1 MTALPSNLSSF
12 FYYFLKRYRF
22 KIFIYCLAA
31 ILFSLIQIYIRPQL
45 VRIILNAIAI
55 TPSSK
60 IINALFTPFLL
71 YNVMIFGRMIV
82 NRSQQLILLS
92 ITPEIRKNII
102 DSMMIYV
109 QKHSY
114 QYFQNER
121 TGTIANRINDVN
133 QNTIRILESF
143 GKDILMPVFSIIF
156 SCLAV
161 YTIHSGLVMILLTW
175 LIALFLIKHSVYSTT
190 QTYANS
196 LATSMSQAVGRIVDI
211 LSNIINVKLFARTD
225 FESKH
230 LSQNLYQIE
239 EADKRL
245 RAFNLKTNLFAGIL
259 ASLMVSASLGFL
271 IYEASLDKVSVG
283 DFGFLFIL
291 NNTIIDMVW
300 NMTTDI
306 HKFFENL
313 GTIQQGL
320 SVITKPNDIVDA
332 PNAKAIKISKG
343 LIEVERVN
351 FSYKKDSTLFQNLNL
366 KINAGEKIGLVGY
379 SGSGK
384 SSFAHLLLRLF
395 DLNSGVISID
405 GQDIKTCTQNSLRN
419 QISMIPQDTSLFNR
433 TLYENI
439 QYGDPNATKQQIEDA
454 CKKAHLHDFILT
466 LNQGY
471 QTMVGERGVKLSG
484 GQRQR
489 IAIARA
495 ILKNAPILILDE
507 ATSSLDSL
515 TEEYIQKSLEQLM
528 KGKTCIVIAHR
539 LSTLLKMDRIVVFD
553 KGKIIQDGT
562 IEELKA
568 KKGLFQ
574 KLWNNQM
581 AGFLP
586 DKH

>member
-1 MTALPSNLSSF
+1 
-12 FYYFLKRYRF
+12 
-22 KIFIYCLAA
+22 
-31 ILFSLIQIYIRPQL
+31 
-45 VRIILNAIAI
+45 
-55 TPSSK
+55 
-60 IINALFTPFLL
+60 
-71 YNVMIFGRMIV
+71 MIFGRMIV